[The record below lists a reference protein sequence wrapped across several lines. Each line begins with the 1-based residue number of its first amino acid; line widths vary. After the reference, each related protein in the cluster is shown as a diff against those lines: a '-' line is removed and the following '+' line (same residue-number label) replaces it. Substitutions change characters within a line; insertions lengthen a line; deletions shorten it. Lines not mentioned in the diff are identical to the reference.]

1 MDEDQRKT
9 LPTDQS
15 ELEQALLQHL
25 RSKGEGGQG
34 DALGQPFHIAGD
46 AAACF
51 VAIWGG
57 EVGGESVGKKGKGA
71 AKGDANKLSPEQV
84 LPISP
89 GSMFG
94 RTLRRIAS
102 LVAKALD
109 LTSPWLATCKTE
121 P

>member
-1 MDEDQRKT
+1 MDKDQKKT

-84 LPISP
+84 PISP
-89 GSMFG
+89 GSICA
-94 RTLRRIAS
+94 RILRRIAS
-102 LVAKALD
+102 LVAKALE
-109 LTSPWLATCKTE
+109 LTSPWLAACKTE